1 MATVSESQKTKHT
14 GFKLMELGT
23 AGLKE
28 QPFRTHGRPLVFV
41 PYAGQEKACEFLHAT
56 YAHFS
61 GLGLL
66 QGPSLSGKT
75 TLIHHFAVQQKTK
88 SAVAVVDGAG
98 VNTTTLLESVL
109 RAYGYEHKFDTVNE
123 LLSMLKVFMQQQT
136 ASGQPPMLMI
146 ENVHEMNPSALRVLC
161 DLATVRVKDKFALRI
176 VLVSDRSVDYIV
188 EAPAMEPMLKRLTGS
203 FHLDPLTMDETCDYL
218 HKKLRHGGCLN
229 PAFVFTD
236 DFCDELYRASGGWP
250 GIVDRLA
257 LLAIAKAETTP
268 IEIRHI
274 EYPAI
279 PESTRTSGSEKAGAK
294 ERDPVLR
301 LTYNGEILQQFKFED
316 SRLLIGRS
324 GHNDIQIQSE
334 FVSRHHVLLVRHGNA
349 TLLMDLNSA
358 NGTYVNSWRV
368 SNKMLAHEDTIMI
381 GDHGIKFIHEAA
393 PEAAAIE
400 GAGFDDTIVRASIQ
414 DILKVADE
422 DDTTLMPERRVTSG
436 TPVDAP

>member
-1 MATVSESQKTKHT
+1 
-14 GFKLMELGT
+14 MELGV

-41 PYAGQEKACEFLHAT
+41 PYAGQEKAYEFLHST

-61 GLGLL
+61 GLGLF

-75 TLIHHFAVQQKTK
+75 TIIRHFAIQQKAR

-98 VNTTTLLESVL
+98 VNTTTLLEAVL

-123 LLSMLKVFMQQQT
+123 LLCMLKVFIQQQT
-136 ASGQPPMLMI
+136 ASGQPPLLMI

-161 DLATVRVKDKFALRI
+161 ELATVRVREKYALRI
-176 VLVSDRSVDYIV
+176 VLISDRAIDYLV
-188 EAPAMEPMLKRLTGS
+188 EAPAMESMLKRLTGS
-203 FHLDPLTMDETCDYL
+203 FHLEPLTMDETCDYL

-229 PAFVFTD
+229 PAFVFPD
-236 DFCDELYRASGGWP
+236 DICDELYRASGGWP
-250 GIVDRLA
+250 GIIDRLA
-257 LLAIAKAETTP
+257 LLSIAKAETSP
-268 IEIRHI
+268 VRMQHI

-279 PESTRTSGSEKAGAK
+279 PESTASGGSEKARRQAK
-294 ERDPVLR
+294 DPVLR
-301 LTYNGEILQQFKFED
+301 LTYNGEILQQFKFER

-324 GHNDIQIQSE
+324 DHNDIQIDSE
-334 FVSRHHVLLVRHGNA
+334 FISRHHVLLVRHGDA

-381 GDHGIKFIHEAA
+381 GDHGIKFIHEGA
-393 PEAAAIE
+393 PARAVLE
-400 GAGFDDTIVRASIQ
+400 GAGFDETVVRASMK
-414 DILKVADE
+414 DMLKSLDE
-422 DDTTLMPERRVTSG
+422 DDTTLMPERNVMPESTIES
-436 TPVDAP
+436 P